1 MKTMEQ
7 RLKFDH
13 GLSRGVSLVNVTHKG
28 QTKRALVSISP
39 RGIVRVLVKPE
50 PEDMYTSWRRLRGD
64 AFAEVENVVVWAARD
79 ASYMAQFDG
88 EPVATVPVHEGE
100 TT

>member
-13 GLSRGVSLVNVTHKG
+13 GLPIGVSLVSVTHKG
-28 QTKRALVSISP
+28 RTKRALVSISP

-50 PEDMYTSWRRLRGD
+50 PEDVYTAWRRLRGD
-64 AFAEVENVVVWAARD
+64 VFAEVENVVVWAARD

-88 EPVATVPVHEGE
+88 EPVATVPVHQG
-100 TT
+100 